1 MYLFSGLKEQLQSY
15 LDASQVQEVEDSYV
29 FARDAHNGQLRSS
42 GDPYITH
49 PVAVAKI
56 LATLHLDHQ
65 TVMAALLHDVIED
78 CEVSRE
84 DLADKFGERV
94 AGLVEGVS
102 KLTQIKFRSREEAQA
117 ENFRKM
123 MMAMVEDLRVVLIKL
138 ADRLHNMRTLGS
150 LRPDKQRRIAKETIE
165 IYAPIAN
172 RLGMY
177 AIRSELEELGF
188 AAKYPMRC
196 RVIRD
201 SVKRARGNRK
211 EIVSSIC
218 NNIQSRLDAEHI
230 DAEVIGR
237 EKSPFSIY
245 QKMLEKVGEKA
256 KVFDDIMD
264 VYGFR
269 VTTDSEDNCYRIL
282 GQLHNLYRPVPG
294 RFKDYIAIPKT
305 NGYQS
310 LHTTLKGPHGLHIEV
325 QVRTTTMDQMA
336 ENGVAAHWLYKSG
349 SDINRA
355 EIRAREWMRNLL
367 ELQKNTGDSL
377 EFIESVK
384 VDLFPDEVYVF
395 TPNGNIIELPKGA
408 TPVDFAY
415 AIHTDV
421 GNSCIACK
429 VDGKIS
435 ALSSEL
441 SNGKTVEIIT
451 APGAKPNPGWLSFV
465 TTSKARTNIRHFI
478 KNLRRD
484 DAINLGRRLLEKA
497 LGGVSLDTIDKNVIK
512 RVEKETRHDSFD
524 EILAEI
530 GLGQTASV
538 IIAHRLDPKVDTGG
552 SHTSKLRDRPLAIRG
567 TEGMMIEYARCC
579 HPIPGDPIVG
589 TIGTSGGFILHRQ
602 DCNNVANHRDHLDKY
617 VPVQWEKDVEG
628 EFRVEL
634 RVDVVNQHGV
644 LAKVT
649 SLIADEGVNIAN
661 IEIDAKDGTS
671 NLLSFLIDV
680 KNRLHLANIIRK
692 IRLYDFVI
700 KVSRHR

>member
-1 MYLFSGLKEQLQSY
+1 MYLFSGLKEQLQGY
-15 LDASQVQEVEDSYV
+15 LDASQVQEVEHSYV

-84 DLADKFGERV
+84 ELTEKFGERV
-94 AGLVEGVS
+94 ADLVEGVT

-201 SVKRARGNRK
+201 SVKKARGNRK
-211 EIVSSIC
+211 EIVGTIC
-218 NNIQSRLDAEHI
+218 NNIQSRLDAEYI

-256 KVFDDIMD
+256 KVFDDVMD

-325 QVRTTTMDQMA
+325 QIRTTTMDQMA

-441 SNGKTVEIIT
+441 TNGKTVEIIT
-451 APGAKPNPGWLSFV
+451 APGAKPNPGWLSFA

-497 LGGVSLDTIDKNVIK
+497 LGGVSLDTIDKKLIK
-512 RVEKETRHDSFD
+512 RVEKETRHESFD

-538 IIAHRLDPKVDTGG
+538 IIAHRLDPEIDTGG
-552 SHTSKLRDRPLAIRG
+552 GKKAQSLDRPLAIKG

-589 TIGTSGGFILHRQ
+589 SISTSGGFILHRQ
-602 DCNNVANHRDHLDKY
+602 DCNNVANHRDYLDKY

-661 IEIDAKDGTS
+661 IEIDAKDGTT
-671 NLLSFLIDV
+671 NLLSFLVDV

>member
-1 MYLFSGLKEQLQSY
+1 VYLFSGLKEQLQSY
-15 LDASQVQEVEDSYV
+15 LEPSQVQEIEESYI
-29 FARDAHNGQLRSS
+29 FARDAHSGQLRSS

-56 LATLHLDHQ
+56 LASLHLDQQ
-65 TVMAALLHDVIED
+65 TIMAALMHDVIED
-78 CEVSRE
+78 CDVTRE
-84 DLADKFGERV
+84 DLAEKFGDRV

-102 KLTQIKFRSREEAQA
+102 KLTQIKFGSREEAQA

-177 AIRSELEELGF
+177 SIRMELDELGF

-201 SVKRARGNRK
+201 SVKKARGNRK
-211 EIVSSIC
+211 EIITSIC
-218 NNIQSRLDAEHI
+218 NNIQSRLQAEHI
-230 DAEVIGR
+230 DGEVIGR

-245 QKMLEKVGEKA
+245 QKMLEKVGEKN

-310 LHTTLKGPHGLHIEV
+310 LHTTLKGPHGLHIVV
-325 QVRTTTMDQMA
+325 QIRTTTMDQMA
-336 ENGVAAHWLYKSG
+336 DNGVAAHWLYKSG

-355 EIRAREWMRNLL
+355 EIRAREWMRNLM

-384 VDLFPDEVYVF
+384 VDLFPDEVYIF
-395 TPNGNIIELPKGA
+395 TPNGSIIELPKKA
-408 TPVDFAY
+408 TSVDFAY

-421 GNSCIACK
+421 GNSCIASK
-429 VDGKIS
+429 IDGKIVS
-435 ALSSEL
+435 LSNEL
-441 SNGKTVEIIT
+441 SNGQTVEIIT
-451 APGAKPNPGWLSFV
+451 APGAKPNPAWLSFV
-465 TTSKARTNIRHFI
+465 ITSKARTNIRHFI

-484 DAINLGRRLLEKA
+484 DAVDLGRRLLEKA
-497 LGGVSLDTIDKNVIK
+497 LGGISLTKVDKAALQ
-512 RVEKETRHDSFD
+512 RVVKETNRDHFD
-524 EILAEI
+524 DILADI
-530 GLGQTASV
+530 GLGQIASV
-538 IIAHRLDPKVDTGG
+538 IIAHRLDPKVETAIKKHED
-552 SHTSKLRDRPLAIRG
+552 HNRPLVIKG
-567 TEGMMIEYARCC
+567 TEGMMIEYAKCC
-579 HPIPGDPIVG
+579 HPIPGDTIVG
-589 TIGTSGGFILHRQ
+589 TISTNGGFILHRQ
-602 DCNNVANHRDHLDKY
+602 DCNNVANHHKQLDKY
-617 VPVQWEKDVEG
+617 VSVLWEKDIKG

-634 RVDVVNQHGV
+634 RIDVVNQHGV

-649 SLIADEGVNIAN
+649 SLIADEGVNIVN
-661 IEIDAKDGTS
+661 IEIDAKDGTT
-671 NLLSFLIDV
+671 NLLSFLIDI
-680 KNRLHLANIIRK
+680 KDRLHLANLIRK
-692 IRLYDFVI
+692 IRLYDFVL

>member
-1 MYLFSGLKEQLQSY
+1 VYLFSGLKEQLQSY
-15 LDASQVQEVEDSYV
+15 LDPSQVQEIELSYI
-29 FARDAHNGQLRSS
+29 FARDAHSGQLRSS

-49 PVAVAKI
+49 PVAVANI
-56 LATLHLDHQ
+56 LASLHLDQQ
-65 TVMAALLHDVIED
+65 TIMAALMHDVIED

-84 DLADKFGERV
+84 DLAGKFGERV
-94 AGLVEGVS
+94 AGLVEGVT
-102 KLTQIKFRSREEAQA
+102 KLTQIKFGSREEAQA

-150 LRPDKQRRIAKETIE
+150 LRPDKQRRIAKETLE

-177 AIRSELEELGF
+177 AIRMELDELGF
-188 AAKYPMRC
+188 AAKHPMRC

-201 SVKRARGNRK
+201 SVKKARGNRK
-211 EIVSSIC
+211 EIVTSIC
-218 NNIQSRLDAEHI
+218 NNIQSRLEAEHI

-269 VTTDSEDNCYRIL
+269 VTTDTEDTCYRIL

-294 RFKDYIAIPKT
+294 RFKDYVAIPKA

-325 QVRTTTMDQMA
+325 QIRTTTMDQMA
-336 ENGVAAHWLYKSG
+336 DNGVAAHWLYKSG

-355 EIRAREWMRNLL
+355 EIRAREWMRNLM

-384 VDLFPDEVYVF
+384 VDLFPDEVYIF
-395 TPNGNIIELPKGA
+395 TPNGNIIELPKKA
-408 TPVDFAY
+408 TSVDFAY

-421 GNSCIACK
+421 GNSCIASK
-429 VDGKIS
+429 VDGKIVS
-435 ALSSEL
+435 LSKEL
-441 SNGKTVEIIT
+441 SNGQTVEIIT
-451 APGAKPNPGWLSFV
+451 APGAKPNPAWLSFV

-484 DAINLGRRLLEKA
+484 DAINLGQRLLEKA
-497 LGGVSLDTIDKNVIK
+497 LGGAKLDTIDNKLTE
-512 RVEKETRHDSFD
+512 RVAKDTHRESFD
-524 EILAEI
+524 DILADI
-530 GLGQTASV
+530 GLGQLASV
-538 IIAHRLDPKVDTGG
+538 IIAHRLDPKVETALKKHEDYN
-552 SHTSKLRDRPLAIRG
+552 RPLAIKG
-567 TEGMMIEYARCC
+567 TEGMMIEYAKCC
-579 HPIPGDPIVG
+579 HPIPGDNIVG
-589 TIGTSGGFILHRQ
+589 TISTNGGFILHRQ
-602 DCNNVANHRDHLDKY
+602 DCNNVANHQKQLDKY
-617 VPVQWEKDVEG
+617 VSVQWEKDIVG

-634 RVDVVNQHGV
+634 RIDVINQHGV

-649 SLIADEGVNIAN
+649 SLIADEGVNIVN
-661 IEIDAKDGTS
+661 IEIDAKDGTT

-680 KNRLHLANIIRK
+680 KDRLHLANLIRK

>member
-15 LDASQVQEVEDSYV
+15 LEPSQVQEIEESYI
-29 FARDAHNGQLRSS
+29 FARDAHSGQLRSS

-56 LATLHLDHQ
+56 LASLHLDQQ
-65 TVMAALLHDVIED
+65 TIMAALMHDVIED
-78 CEVSRE
+78 CDVTRE
-84 DLADKFGERV
+84 DLAEKFGDRV

-102 KLTQIKFRSREEAQA
+102 KLTQIKFGSREEAQA

-177 AIRSELEELGF
+177 SIRMELDELGF

-201 SVKRARGNRK
+201 SVKKARGNRK
-211 EIVSSIC
+211 EIITSIC
-218 NNIQSRLDAEHI
+218 NNIQSRLQAEHI
-230 DAEVIGR
+230 DGEVIGR

-245 QKMLEKVGEKA
+245 QKMLEKVGEKN

-325 QVRTTTMDQMA
+325 QIRTTTMDQMA
-336 ENGVAAHWLYKSG
+336 DNGVAAHWLYKSG

-355 EIRAREWMRNLL
+355 EIRAREWMRNLM

-384 VDLFPDEVYVF
+384 VDLFPDEVYIF
-395 TPNGNIIELPKGA
+395 TPNGSIIELPKKA
-408 TPVDFAY
+408 TSVDFAY

-421 GNSCIACK
+421 GNSCIASK
-429 VDGKIS
+429 IDGKIVS
-435 ALSSEL
+435 LSNEL
-441 SNGKTVEIIT
+441 SNGQTVEIIT
-451 APGAKPNPGWLSFV
+451 APGAKPNPAWLSFV
-465 TTSKARTNIRHFI
+465 ITSKARTNIRHFI

-484 DAINLGRRLLEKA
+484 DAVDLGRRLLEKA
-497 LGGVSLDTIDKNVIK
+497 LGGISLTKVDKAALQ
-512 RVEKETRHDSFD
+512 RVVKETNRDHFD
-524 EILAEI
+524 DILADI
-530 GLGQTASV
+530 GLGQIASV
-538 IIAHRLDPKVDTGG
+538 IIAHRLDPKVETAIKKHED
-552 SHTSKLRDRPLAIRG
+552 HNRPLVIKG
-567 TEGMMIEYARCC
+567 TEGMMIEYAKCC
-579 HPIPGDPIVG
+579 HPIPGDTIVG
-589 TIGTSGGFILHRQ
+589 TISTNGGFILHRQ
-602 DCNNVANHRDHLDKY
+602 DCNNVANHHKQLDKY
-617 VPVQWEKDVEG
+617 VSVLWEKDIKG

-634 RVDVVNQHGV
+634 RIDVVNQHGV

-649 SLIADEGVNIAN
+649 SLIADEGVNIVN
-661 IEIDAKDGTS
+661 IEIDAKDGTT
-671 NLLSFLIDV
+671 NLLSFLIDI
-680 KNRLHLANIIRK
+680 KDRLHLANLIRK
-692 IRLYDFVI
+692 IRLYDFVL

>member
-15 LDASQVQEVEDSYV
+15 LDASQVQEVEQAYV
-29 FARDAHNGQLRSS
+29 LARDAHDGQLRSS

-56 LATLHLDHQ
+56 LASLHLDHQ
-65 TVMAALLHDVIED
+65 TIMAAILHDVIED
-78 CEVSRE
+78 CEVTAE
-84 DLADKFGERV
+84 ELTENFGERV
-94 AGLVEGVS
+94 SDLVEGVS

-177 AIRSELEELGF
+177 AIRQELEELGF
-188 AAKYPMRC
+188 AAKHPMRY

-201 SVKRARGNRK
+201 SVKKARGNRK
-211 EIVSSIC
+211 EIVTSIC
-218 NNIQSRLDAEHI
+218 NNIQSRLDTEHI
-230 DAEVIGR
+230 VADVIGR

-245 QKMLEKVGEKA
+245 QKMLEKVGEKS

-294 RFKDYIAIPKT
+294 RFKDYIAIPKA

-310 LHTTLKGPHGLHIEV
+310 LHTTLKGPHGLHIEI
-325 QVRTTTMDQMA
+325 QIRTTTMDQMA

-349 SDINRA
+349 NDINRA

-384 VDLFPDEVYVF
+384 IDLFPDEVYVF
-395 TPNGNIIELPKGA
+395 TPNGNIIELPKKA

-441 SNGKTVEIIT
+441 SNGQTVEIIT

-484 DAINLGRRLLEKA
+484 DAINLGKRLLEKA
-497 LGGVSLDTIDKNVIK
+497 LGGVTLDSVDPANIEKVL
-512 RVEKETRHDSFD
+512 KETRHAEFD
-524 EILAEI
+524 DILAEI
-530 GLGQTASV
+530 GLGQTASI
-538 IIAHRLDPKVDTGG
+538 IIAHRLDPKVETS
-552 SHTSKLRDRPLAIRG
+552 SHEQKEENVPLAIKG

-589 TIGTSGGFILHRQ
+589 TISTSGGFILHRQ
-602 DCNNVANHRDHLDKY
+602 DCNNVANHRDQLDKY
-617 VPVQWEKDVEG
+617 VPVQWEKDIEG
-628 EFRVEL
+628 DFRVEL

-649 SLIADEGVNIAN
+649 SLIADEGVNIVN
-661 IEIDAKDGTS
+661 IEIDAKDGTT

-680 KNRLHLANIIRK
+680 KNRLHLANIIKK
-692 IRLYDFVI
+692 IRLYDFVL

>member
-1 MYLFSGLKEQLQSY
+1 MYLFSGLKEQLQTY
-15 LDASQVQEVEDSYV
+15 LDSSQVQEVEQAYV
-29 FARDAHNGQLRSS
+29 FARDAHHGQLRSS

-65 TVMAALLHDVIED
+65 TIMAALLHDVIED
-78 CEVSRE
+78 CDVERE
-84 DLADKFGERV
+84 DLVTRFGERV
-94 AGLVEGVS
+94 ADLVEGVS

-123 MMAMVEDLRVVLIKL
+123 MMAMVQDLRVVLIKL

-188 AAKYPMRC
+188 AAKYPVRC

-201 SVKRARGNRK
+201 SVKKARGNRK
-211 EIVSSIC
+211 EIVTSIC

-230 DAEVIGR
+230 VAEVIGR
-237 EKSPFSIY
+237 EKTPFSIY
-245 QKMLEKVGEKA
+245 QKMLEKVGEKY
-256 KVFDDIMD
+256 KVFDDVMD

-349 SDINRA
+349 NDINRA
-355 EIRAREWMRNLL
+355 EIRAREWMSNLM
-367 ELQKNTGDSL
+367 ELQKNTHTSL

-384 VDLFPDEVYVF
+384 VDLFPDEVYIF

-421 GNSCIACK
+421 GNSCIASK
-429 VDGKIS
+429 VDGKIA
-435 ALSSEL
+435 ALSSFL
-441 SNGKTVEIIT
+441 SNGQTVEIIT

-484 DAINLGRRLLEKA
+484 DAINLGKRLLEKA
-497 LGGVSLDTIDKNVIK
+497 LNGTKLETIDKSLIE
-512 RVEKETRHDSFD
+512 RVNKETRHESFD
-524 EILAEI
+524 DILAEI

-538 IIAHRLDPKVDTGG
+538 IIAHRLDPKVE
-552 SHTSKLRDRPLAIRG
+552 TSTTKIEDSNRPLAIKG
-567 TEGMMIEYARCC
+567 TEGMMIEYAKCC

-589 TIGTSGGFILHRQ
+589 TISTSGGFILHRQ
-602 DCNNVANHRDHLDKY
+602 DCNNVSNHRNHLDKY

-634 RVDVVNQHGV
+634 RIDVVNQHGV

-649 SLIADEGVNIAN
+649 SLIADEGVNIVN
-661 IEIDAKDGTS
+661 IEIDAKDGTT
-671 NLLSFLIDV
+671 NQLCFLIDV
-680 KNRLHLANIIRK
+680 RNRLHLANLIRK

>member
-1 MYLFSGLKEQLQSY
+1 MYLFSGLKEQLLTY
-15 LDASQVQEVEDSYV
+15 LEPSQVQEVQDAYV
-29 FARDAHNGQLRSS
+29 FARDAHDGQLRSS

-49 PVAVAKI
+49 PVAVTKI
-56 LATLHLDHQ
+56 LAGLHLDKQ
-65 TVMAALLHDVIED
+65 TLMAALLHDVIED
-78 CEVSRE
+78 CDVTRE
-84 DLADKFGERV
+84 ELAEKFGERV
-94 AGLVEGVS
+94 ADLVEGVS

-150 LRPDKQRRIAKETIE
+150 LRPDKQRRIAQETIE

-177 AIRSELEELGF
+177 AMRMELEELGF
-188 AAKYPMRC
+188 AAKHPMRW
-196 RVIRD
+196 RVIRE
-201 SVKRARGNRK
+201 SVKKARGNRK
-211 EIVSSIC
+211 EIISSIS
-218 NNIQSRLDAEHI
+218 NNIQSRLDAEDI
-230 DAEVIGR
+230 DAEVSGR

-245 QKMLEKVGEKA
+245 LKMQEKVGEKVR
-256 KVFDDIMD
+256 VFNDVMD

-269 VTTDSEDNCYRIL
+269 VITDSEDNCYRIL

-294 RFKDYIAIPKT
+294 RFKDYIAIPKA

-349 SDINRA
+349 SNINRA
-355 EIRAREWMRNLL
+355 EVRAREWMRNLM

-384 VDLFPDEVYVF
+384 VDLFPGEVYIF

-421 GNSCIACK
+421 GNTCIACK

-435 ALSSEL
+435 ALSSQL
-441 SNGKTVEIIT
+441 SNGQTVEIIT
-451 APGAKPNPGWLSFV
+451 APGAKPNPGWLSYA
-465 TTSKARTNIRHFI
+465 TTSKARSNIRHFI

-484 DAINLGRRLLEKA
+484 DAIKLGRRLLEKA
-497 LGGVSLDTIDKNVIK
+497 LGGISLNDVDQDAIK
-512 RVEKETRHDSFD
+512 RVEKETRHKFD
-524 EILAEI
+524 DILAEI

-538 IIAHRLDPKVDTGG
+538 IIAHRLDPEVETALKKHEDYN
-552 SHTSKLRDRPLAIRG
+552 RPLAIKG
-567 TEGMMIEYARCC
+567 TEGMMIEYAKCC

-589 TIGTSGGFILHRQ
+589 TISNSGGFILHRQ
-602 DCNNVANHRDHLDKY
+602 DCHNVANHEDQLDKY

-649 SLIADEGVNIAN
+649 SLIADEGVNIVN
-661 IEIDAKDGTS
+661 IEIDPKDGTT
-671 NLLSFLIDV
+671 NLLCFLIDV
-680 KNRLHLANIIRK
+680 KNRLHLANLIRK

>member
-1 MYLFSGLKEQLQSY
+1 MYLFSGLKEQLLTY
-15 LDASQVQEVEDSYV
+15 LEPSQVQEVADAYV
-29 FARDAHNGQLRSS
+29 FARDAHEGQLRSS

-56 LATLHLDHQ
+56 LASLHLDQQ
-65 TVMAALLHDVIED
+65 TLMAALLHDVIED
-78 CEVSRE
+78 CDVTRE
-84 DLADKFGERV
+84 ELADKFGDRV

-102 KLTQIKFRSREEAQA
+102 KLTQIKFGSKEEAQA

-177 AIRSELEELGF
+177 AIRMELEELGF
-188 AAKYPMRC
+188 AAKYPMRW
-196 RVIRD
+196 RVIRE
-201 SVKRARGNRK
+201 SVKKARGNRK
-211 EIVSSIC
+211 EIITSIR
-218 NNIQSRLDAEHI
+218 NNIQSRLDAEDI
-230 DAEVIGR
+230 DAEASGR

-245 QKMLEKVGEKA
+245 LKMQEKVGEKVR
-256 KVFDDIMD
+256 VFNEVMD

-269 VTTDSEDNCYRIL
+269 VITDTEDNCYRIL

-325 QVRTTTMDQMA
+325 QIRTTVMDQMA

-349 SDINRA
+349 SNINRA
-355 EIRAREWMRNLL
+355 EVRAREWMRNLM

-384 VDLFPDEVYVF
+384 VDLFPSEVYVF

-435 ALSSEL
+435 ALSTQL
-441 SNGKTVEIIT
+441 VNGQTVEIIT
-451 APGAKPNPGWLSFV
+451 APGAKPNPGWLSYV
-465 TTSKARTNIRHFI
+465 VTSKARTNIRHFI

-497 LGGVSLDTIDKNVIK
+497 MEGVKLEDIDVSVIK
-512 RVEKETRHDSFD
+512 KVEKETRHASFD
-524 EILAEI
+524 DILAEI
-530 GLGQTASV
+530 GLGQIASI
-538 IIAHRLDPKVDTGG
+538 IIAHRLNPETDTC
-552 SHTSKLRDRPLAIRG
+552 TEKAQDENRPLAIKG
-567 TEGMMIEYARCC
+567 TEGMMIEYAKCC

-589 TIGTSGGFILHRQ
+589 TVSNSGGFILHRQ
-602 DCNNVANHRDHLDKY
+602 DCNNVANHQDYLDKY
-617 VPVQWEKDVEG
+617 VPVQWEKDIVG

-649 SLIADEGVNIAN
+649 NLIADEGVNIAN
-661 IEIDAKDGTS
+661 IEIDPKDGTT

>member
-1 MYLFSGLKEQLQSY
+1 MYLFIGLKEQLQTY
-15 LDASQVQEVEDSYV
+15 LDPSQVQEVEKSYI
-29 FARDAHNGQLRSS
+29 FARDAHAGQLRSS

-56 LATLHLDHQ
+56 LASLHLDYQ
-65 TVMAALLHDVIED
+65 TIMAALMHDVIED

-84 DLADKFGERV
+84 TLVEKFGERV

-201 SVKRARGNRK
+201 SVKKARGNRK

-218 NNIQSRLDAEHI
+218 NNIQSRLDAEYI

-245 QKMLEKVGEKA
+245 QKMLDKVGKKA
-256 KVFDDIMD
+256 QVFDDIMD

-269 VTTDSEDNCYRIL
+269 VTTDTEDNCYRIL

-325 QVRTTTMDQMA
+325 QIRTTTMDQMA

-349 SDINRA
+349 NDINRA

-367 ELQKNTGDSL
+367 ELQKNTRDSL

-384 VDLFPDEVYVF
+384 VDLFPDEVYIF

-421 GNSCIACK
+421 GNSCIASK

-435 ALSSEL
+435 ALSTEL
-441 SNGKTVEIIT
+441 TNGRTVEIIT

-497 LGGVSLDTIDKNVIK
+497 LGGVTLDSIDKAIIDRVI
-512 RVEKETRHDSFD
+512 KETRRENFE

-552 SHTSKLRDRPLAIRG
+552 EKHSTQDRPLAIKG
-567 TEGMMIEYARCC
+567 TEGMMIEYAKCC

-589 TIGTSGGFILHRQ
+589 TISTSGGFILHRQ
-602 DCNNVANHRDHLDKY
+602 DCNNVANHRDQLDKY

-634 RVDVVNQHGV
+634 RVGVLNQHGV

-661 IEIDAKDGTS
+661 IEIDAHDGAT
-671 NLLSFLIDV
+671 NLLCFLIDV

>member
-1 MYLFSGLKEQLQSY
+1 MYLFSGLKQQLQSY
-15 LDASQVQEVEDSYV
+15 LDPAQVEEIEQSYI
-29 FARDAHNGQLRSS
+29 FARDAHDGQLRTS

-56 LATLHLDHQ
+56 LASLHLDKQ
-65 TVMAALLHDVIED
+65 TVMAALMHDVIED

-84 DLADKFGERV
+84 ELAEKFGERV
-94 AGLVEGVS
+94 AELVEGVS

-150 LRPDKQRRIAKETIE
+150 LKPQKQRRVAQETIE

-177 AIRSELEELGF
+177 AIRMELEELGF

-201 SVKRARGNRK
+201 SVKKARGNRK

-218 NNIQSRLDAEHI
+218 NNIQSRLRAEHI
-230 DAEVIGR
+230 HAEVSGR

-245 QKMLEKVGEKA
+245 QKMREKVGEKN

-269 VTTDSEDNCYRIL
+269 AITDSEDNCYRIL

-325 QVRTTTMDQMA
+325 QIRTTTMNQMA

-349 SDINRA
+349 NDINRA
-355 EIRAREWMRNLL
+355 EVRAREWMRNLM

-395 TPNGNIIELPKGA
+395 TPNGNIIELPKSA

-441 SNGKTVEIIT
+441 SNGQTVEIIT
-451 APGAKPNPGWLSFV
+451 APGAKPNPGWLSYV
-465 TTSKARTNIRHFI
+465 TTSKARSNIRHFI

-497 LGGVSLDTIDKNVIK
+497 LGGVSLDSIDAKTIK
-512 RVEKETRHDSFD
+512 RVEKETRHASFD
-524 EILAEI
+524 DILAEI
-530 GLGQTASV
+530 GFGQTASV
-538 IIAHRLDPKVDTGG
+538 IIAHRLDPKVETAIKKHQDFN
-552 SHTSKLRDRPLAIRG
+552 RPLAIKG

-579 HPIPGDPIVG
+579 HPIPGDLIVG

-602 DCNNVANHRDHLDKY
+602 DCNNVAKHRQQLDKF
-617 VPVQWEKDVEG
+617 VPVQWEKDVVG

-634 RVDVVNQHGV
+634 KIDVINQHGV

-649 SLIADEGVNIAN
+649 SMIADENVNIVN
-661 IEIDAKDGTS
+661 IDIDAKDGAT
-671 NLLSFLIDV
+671 NLLSFLINVRD
-680 KNRLHLANIIRK
+680 RLQLANLIRK
-692 IRLYDFVI
+692 IRLYDFVL

>member
-1 MYLFSGLKEQLQSY
+1 VYLFSGLKEQLQSY
-15 LDASQVQEVEDSYV
+15 LEPSQVQEIEQSYI
-29 FARDAHNGQLRSS
+29 FARDAHSGQLRSS

-56 LATLHLDHQ
+56 LASLRLDQQ
-65 TVMAALLHDVIED
+65 TIMAALMHDVIED
-78 CEVSRE
+78 CDVTRE
-84 DLADKFGERV
+84 DLAEKFGDRV

-102 KLTQIKFRSREEAQA
+102 KLTQIKFGSREEAQA

-123 MMAMVEDLRVVLIKL
+123 MMAMVKDLRVVLIKL

-177 AIRSELEELGF
+177 SIRMELDELGF
-188 AAKYPMRC
+188 AAKHPMRC

-201 SVKRARGNRK
+201 SVKKARGNRK
-211 EIVSSIC
+211 EIITSIC
-218 NNIQSRLDAEHI
+218 KNIQSRLQAEHI
-230 DAEVIGR
+230 DGDVIGR

-245 QKMLEKVGEKA
+245 QKMLEKVGEKT

-325 QVRTTTMDQMA
+325 QIRTTTMDQMA
-336 ENGVAAHWLYKSG
+336 DNGVAAHWLYKSG

-355 EIRAREWMRNLL
+355 EIRAREWMRNLM

-384 VDLFPDEVYVF
+384 VDLFPDEVYIF
-395 TPNGNIIELPKGA
+395 TPNGSIIELPKKA
-408 TPVDFAY
+408 TSVDFAY

-421 GNSCIACK
+421 GNSCIASK
-429 VDGKIS
+429 IDGKIVS
-435 ALSSEL
+435 LSDEL
-441 SNGKTVEIIT
+441 SNGQTVEIIT
-451 APGAKPNPGWLSFV
+451 APGAKPNPAWLSFV
-465 TTSKARTNIRHFI
+465 ITSKARTNIRHFI

-484 DAINLGRRLLEKA
+484 DAVDLGRRLLEKA
-497 LGGVSLDTIDKNVIK
+497 LGDISLDEIDKVAFQ
-512 RVEKETRHDSFD
+512 RVVKETNREHFD
-524 EILAEI
+524 DILADI
-530 GLGQTASV
+530 GLGQIASV
-538 IIAHRLDPKVDTGG
+538 IIAHRLDPKVETAIKKHED
-552 SHTSKLRDRPLAIRG
+552 HNRPLVIKG
-567 TEGMMIEYARCC
+567 TEGMMIEYAKCC
-579 HPIPGDPIVG
+579 HPIPGDTIVG
-589 TIGTSGGFILHRQ
+589 TISTNGGFILHRR
-602 DCNNVANHRDHLDKY
+602 DCNNVTNHHKQLDKY
-617 VPVQWEKDVEG
+617 VSVQWEKNIVG

-634 RVDVVNQHGV
+634 RIDVVNQHGV

-649 SLIADEGVNIAN
+649 SLIADEGVNIVN
-661 IEIDAKDGTS
+661 IEIDAKDGTT

-680 KNRLHLANIIRK
+680 KDRLHLANLIRK
-692 IRLYDFVI
+692 VRLYDFVL

>member
-1 MYLFSGLKEQLQSY
+1 MYLFSGLKEQLQGY
-15 LDASQVQEVEDSYV
+15 LDTSQVKVVEQAYI
-29 FARDAHNGQLRSS
+29 FARNAHDGQLRSS

-56 LATLHLDHQ
+56 LASLHLDHQ
-65 TVMAALLHDVIED
+65 TIMAALLHDVIED
-78 CEVSRE
+78 CEVTRE
-84 DLADKFGERV
+84 QLTDTFDERV
-94 AGLVEGVS
+94 ADLVDGVS

-117 ENFRKM
+117 ENFQKM

-188 AAKYPMRC
+188 AAKYPMRY
-196 RVIRD
+196 RVIRE
-201 SVKRARGNRK
+201 SVKKARGNRK
-211 EIVSSIC
+211 EIVTSIC
-218 NNIQSRLDAEHI
+218 NNIQSRLDMENI
-230 DAEVIGR
+230 IAEVIGR

-245 QKMLEKVGEKA
+245 QKMQEKLGEKVH
-256 KVFDDIMD
+256 VFTDVMD

-294 RFKDYIAIPKT
+294 RFKDYIAIPKA

-325 QVRTTTMDQMA
+325 QTRTTSMDQMA
-336 ENGVAAHWLYKSG
+336 DNGVAAHWLYKTG
-349 SDINRA
+349 NDINRA

-367 ELQKNTGDSL
+367 ELHKNTGDPL

-384 VDLFPDEVYVF
+384 VDLFPDEVYIF
-395 TPNGNIIELPKGA
+395 TPNGNIIELPRNA

-429 VDGKIS
+429 VDGKIA

-441 SNGKTVEIIT
+441 TNGQTVEIIT
-451 APGAKPNPGWLSFV
+451 APGAKPNPGWLSFA
-465 TTSKARTNIRHFI
+465 TTSKARTNIRQFI

-484 DAINLGRRLLEKA
+484 DAINLGKRLLEKA
-497 LGGVSLDTIDKNVIK
+497 LGNRSLSSIDNEVIK
-512 RVEKETRHDSFD
+512 RVEKETHHESFD
-524 EILAEI
+524 DILVEI
-530 GLGQTASV
+530 GLGQTASI
-538 IIAHRLDPKVDTGG
+538 IIAHRINPDLEASAKPAEGDN
-552 SHTSKLRDRPLAIRG
+552 LPLAIKG
-567 TEGMMIEYARCC
+567 TEGMMIEYAKCC

-589 TIGTSGGFILHRQ
+589 SISNSGGFILHRQ
-602 DCNNVANHRDHLDKY
+602 DCNNVANHEAHLDKY
-617 VPVQWEKDVEG
+617 VPVQWEKDIEG

-634 RVDVVNQHGV
+634 RVEVVNQHGV

-661 IEIDAKDGTS
+661 IELNSKDGTT
-671 NLLSFLIDV
+671 NHICFLIDV
-680 KNRLHLANIIRK
+680 KHRLRLANLIRK

>member
-84 DLADKFGERV
+84 DLSDKFGERV

-150 LRPDKQRRIAKETIE
+150 LRPDKQRRIAKKTIE

-367 ELQKNTGDSL
+367 ELQKNTGTHLNLSRVLKLTCSL
-377 EFIESVK
+377 MR
-384 VDLFPDEVYVF
+384 F
-395 TPNGNIIELPKGA
+395 TSLLR
-408 TPVDFAY
+408 T
-415 AIHTDV
+415 AIL
-421 GNSCIACK
+421 
-429 VDGKIS
+429 
-435 ALSSEL
+435 LSYL
-441 SNGKTVEIIT
+441 R
-451 APGAKPNPGWLSFV
+451 A
-465 TTSKARTNIRHFI
+465 
-478 KNLRRD
+478 LRR
-484 DAINLGRRLLEKA
+484 
-497 LGGVSLDTIDKNVIK
+497 
-512 RVEKETRHDSFD
+512 
-524 EILAEI
+524 
-530 GLGQTASV
+530 
-538 IIAHRLDPKVDTGG
+538 
-552 SHTSKLRDRPLAIRG
+552 
-567 TEGMMIEYARCC
+567 
-579 HPIPGDPIVG
+579 
-589 TIGTSGGFILHRQ
+589 
-602 DCNNVANHRDHLDKY
+602 
-617 VPVQWEKDVEG
+617 
-628 EFRVEL
+628 
-634 RVDVVNQHGV
+634 
-644 LAKVT
+644 
-649 SLIADEGVNIAN
+649 
-661 IEIDAKDGTS
+661 
-671 NLLSFLIDV
+671 
-680 KNRLHLANIIRK
+680 
-692 IRLYDFVI
+692 
-700 KVSRHR
+700 

>member
-15 LDASQVQEVEDSYV
+15 LEPSQIQKIEESYI
-29 FARDAHNGQLRSS
+29 FARDAHSGQLRSS

-56 LATLHLDHQ
+56 LASLHLDQQ
-65 TVMAALLHDVIED
+65 TIMAAIMHDVIED
-78 CEVSRE
+78 CDVSRE
-84 DLADKFGERV
+84 QMTEKFGERV

-150 LRPDKQRRIAKETIE
+150 LRPDKQRRIAQETIE

-177 AIRSELEELGF
+177 AVRMELEELGF
-188 AAKYPMRC
+188 AAKHPMRC
-196 RVIRD
+196 RVIRE
-201 SVKRARGNRK
+201 SVKKARGNRK

-218 NNIQSRLDAEHI
+218 NNIQSRLQAEHI
-230 DAEVIGR
+230 DADVIGR

-256 KVFDDIMD
+256 RVFNDVMD

-269 VTTDSEDNCYRIL
+269 VTTDSEDNCYRVL

-325 QVRTTTMDQMA
+325 QIRTSTMDQMA

-355 EIRAREWMRNLL
+355 EIRAREWMRNLS

-384 VDLFPDEVYVF
+384 VDLFPDEVYIF

-429 VDGKIS
+429 IDGKIS

-441 SNGKTVEIIT
+441 SNGLTVEIIT

-465 TTSKARTNIRHFI
+465 TTSKARSNIRHFI

-497 LGGVSLDTIDKNVIK
+497 LGGTSLDSIDKKVIR
-512 RVEKETRHDSFD
+512 RVEKETRHESFND
-524 EILAEI
+524 ILAEI

-538 IIAHRLDPKVDTGG
+538 IIAHRLDPKVETAIKKHEDYNQ
-552 SHTSKLRDRPLAIRG
+552 PLAIKG
-567 TEGMMIEYARCC
+567 TEGMMIEYAKCC

-589 TIGTSGGFILHRQ
+589 TISTSGGFILHRQ
-602 DCNNVANHRDHLDKY
+602 DCNNVANHHQHLDKY
-617 VPVQWEKDVEG
+617 VPVQWEKDIVG

-649 SLIADEGVNIAN
+649 SLIADDGVNIVN
-661 IEIDAKDGTS
+661 IEIDAKDGAT

-680 KNRLHLANIIRK
+680 KNRLHLANLIRK

>member
-1 MYLFSGLKEQLQSY
+1 MYLFSGLKQQLQSY
-15 LDASQVQEVEDSYV
+15 LEPSQVKEIEESYV
-29 FARDAHNGQLRSS
+29 FARDAHDGQLRSS

-49 PVAVAKI
+49 PVAVTKI
-56 LATLHLDHQ
+56 LASLHLDQQ
-65 TVMAALLHDVIED
+65 TLMAALLHDVIED
-78 CEVSRE
+78 CEVTRDE
-84 DLADKFGERV
+84 LAEKFGDRV
-94 AGLVEGVS
+94 AELVEGVS

-150 LRPDKQRRIAKETIE
+150 LRPDKQRRIAQETIE

-177 AIRSELEELGF
+177 AIRMELEELGF

-196 RVIRD
+196 RVVRD
-201 SVKRARGNRK
+201 SVKKARGNRK
-211 EIVSSIC
+211 EIISSIC
-218 NNIQSRLDAEHI
+218 DNIQNRLDSEHI
-230 DAEVIGR
+230 DAEVSGR

-245 QKMLEKVGEKA
+245 QKMLEKVGEKVR
-256 KVFDDIMD
+256 VFNDIMD

-269 VTTDSEDNCYRIL
+269 VITDTEDNCYRIL

-310 LHTTLKGPHGLHIEV
+310 LHTTLRGPHGLHIEV
-325 QVRTTTMDQMA
+325 QVRTTVMDQMA

-349 SDINRA
+349 NNINRA

-384 VDLFPDEVYVF
+384 VDLFPDEVYLF

-441 SNGKTVEIIT
+441 SNGQTVEIIT

-497 LGGVSLDTIDKNVIK
+497 LGVSLDTIDQSIIK
-512 RVEKETRHDSFD
+512 RVTTEIRHTNFD
-524 EILAEI
+524 DILAEI

-538 IIAHRLDPKVDTGG
+538 IIAHRLDPKVETAEKKHED
-552 SHTSKLRDRPLAIRG
+552 SDRPLAIKG
-567 TEGMMIEYARCC
+567 TEGMMIEYAKCC

-589 TIGTSGGFILHRQ
+589 TVSNSGGFILHRQ
-602 DCNNVANHRDHLDKY
+602 DCNNVANHRDQLDKF
-617 VPVQWEKDVEG
+617 VPVQWEKDIVG

-634 RVDVVNQHGV
+634 RVEVVNQHGV

-649 SLIADEGVNIAN
+649 SLIADDGVNIAN
-661 IEIDAKDGTS
+661 IEIDPRDGTT

-680 KNRLHLANIIRK
+680 KHRLHLANLIRK

>member
-15 LDASQVQEVEDSYV
+15 LDASQVKEVEQAYI
-29 FARDAHNGQLRSS
+29 FARDAHSGQLRSS

-65 TVMAALLHDVIED
+65 TIMAALMHDVIED
-78 CEVSRE
+78 CEVERE
-84 DLADKFGERV
+84 ELVEKFGERV

-201 SVKRARGNRK
+201 SVKKARGNRK
-211 EIVSSIC
+211 EIITSIC
-218 NNIQSRLDAEHI
+218 NNIQSRLDAEYI
-230 DAEVIGR
+230 DAEVTGR

-245 QKMLEKVGEKA
+245 QKMLDKVGKKA
-256 KVFDDIMD
+256 QVFDDIMD

-269 VTTDSEDNCYRIL
+269 VTTDAEDNCYRIL

-325 QVRTTTMDQMA
+325 QIRTTTMDQMA

-349 SDINRA
+349 NDINRA

-367 ELQKNTGDSL
+367 ELQKNTRDSL

-384 VDLFPDEVYVF
+384 VDLFPDEVYIF

-421 GNSCIACK
+421 GNSCIASK

-441 SNGKTVEIIT
+441 SNGQTVEIIT

-484 DAINLGRRLLEKA
+484 DAINLGKRLLEKA
-497 LGGVSLDTIDKNVIK
+497 LGGVSLKSIDEKILN
-512 RVEKETRHDSFD
+512 RVKKETHHENFD

-538 IIAHRLDPKVDTGG
+538 IIAHRLDPEVDTGVKKNYD
-552 SHTSKLRDRPLAIRG
+552 HNKPLAIKG
-567 TEGMMIEYARCC
+567 TEGMMIEYAKCC

-589 TIGTSGGFILHRQ
+589 TISTSGGFILHRQ
-602 DCNNVANHRDHLDKY
+602 DCNNVANHRDQLDKY

-634 RVDVVNQHGV
+634 RVGVLNQHGV

-661 IEIDAKDGTS
+661 IEIDARDGAT

>member
-15 LDASQVQEVEDSYV
+15 LDASQVQEVEQAYV
-29 FARDAHNGQLRSS
+29 LARDAHDGQLRSS

-56 LATLHLDHQ
+56 LASLHLDYQ
-65 TVMAALLHDVIED
+65 TVMAAILHDVIED
-78 CEVSRE
+78 CEVTAE
-84 DLADKFGERV
+84 ELTEKFGERV
-94 AGLVEGVS
+94 SGLVEGVS

-177 AIRSELEELGF
+177 AIRQELEELGF
-188 AAKYPMRC
+188 AAKHPMRY
-196 RVIRD
+196 RVIKD
-201 SVKRARGNRK
+201 SVKKARGNRK

-218 NNIQSRLDAEHI
+218 NNIQSRLDTEHI
-230 DAEVIGR
+230 VADVTGR

-245 QKMLEKVGEKA
+245 QKMIEKVGEKT

-269 VTTDSEDNCYRIL
+269 VTTDSEDNCYRVL

-294 RFKDYIAIPKT
+294 RFKDYIAIPKA

-325 QVRTTTMDQMA
+325 QIRTTTMDQMA

-349 SDINRA
+349 NDINRA

-384 VDLFPDEVYVF
+384 IDLFPDEVYIF
-395 TPNGNIIELPKGA
+395 TPNGNIIELPKKA

-441 SNGKTVEIIT
+441 SNGQTVEIIT

-484 DAINLGRRLLEKA
+484 DAINLGKRLLEKA
-497 LGGVSLDTIDKNVIK
+497 LGGVTIDSVDPAVINK
-512 RVEKETRHDSFD
+512 VLKETRHAEFD
-524 EILAEI
+524 DILAEI
-530 GLGQTASV
+530 GLGQTASI
-538 IIAHRLDPKVDTGG
+538 IIAHRLDPKVETL
-552 SHTSKLRDRPLAIRG
+552 SHEQKEENVPLAIKG

-589 TIGTSGGFILHRQ
+589 TVSTSGGFILHRQ

-617 VPVQWEKDVEG
+617 VPVQWEKNIEG
-628 EFRVEL
+628 DFRVEL

-649 SLIADEGVNIAN
+649 SLIADEGVNIVN
-661 IEIDAKDGTS
+661 IEIDAKDGTT

-680 KNRLHLANIIRK
+680 KNRLHLANIIKK
-692 IRLYDFVI
+692 IRLYEFVL

>member
-1 MYLFSGLKEQLQSY
+1 MFSGLKEQLLTY
-15 LDASQVQEVEDSYV
+15 LEPSQVQEVQDAYV
-29 FARDAHNGQLRSS
+29 FARDAHDGQLRSS

-49 PVAVAKI
+49 PVAVTKI
-56 LATLHLDHQ
+56 LAGLHLDKQ
-65 TVMAALLHDVIED
+65 TLMAALLHDVIED
-78 CEVSRE
+78 CDVTRE
-84 DLADKFGERV
+84 ELAEKFGERV
-94 AGLVEGVS
+94 ADLVEGVS

-150 LRPDKQRRIAKETIE
+150 LRPDKQRRIAQETIE

-177 AIRSELEELGF
+177 AMRMELEELGF
-188 AAKYPMRC
+188 AAKHPMRW
-196 RVIRD
+196 RVIRE
-201 SVKRARGNRK
+201 SVKKARGNRK
-211 EIVSSIC
+211 EIISSIS
-218 NNIQSRLDAEHI
+218 NNIQSRLDAEDI
-230 DAEVIGR
+230 DAEVSGR

-245 QKMLEKVGEKA
+245 LKMQEKVGEKVR
-256 KVFDDIMD
+256 VFNDVMD

-269 VTTDSEDNCYRIL
+269 VITDSEDNCYRIL

-294 RFKDYIAIPKT
+294 RFKDYIAIPKA

-349 SDINRA
+349 SNINRA
-355 EIRAREWMRNLL
+355 EVRAREWMRNLM

-384 VDLFPDEVYVF
+384 VDLFPGEVYIF

-421 GNSCIACK
+421 GNTCIACK

-435 ALSSEL
+435 ALSSQL
-441 SNGKTVEIIT
+441 SNGQTVEIIT
-451 APGAKPNPGWLSFV
+451 APGAKPNPGWLSYA
-465 TTSKARTNIRHFI
+465 TTSKARSNIRHFI

-484 DAINLGRRLLEKA
+484 DAIKLGRRLLEKA
-497 LGGVSLDTIDKNVIK
+497 LGGISLNDVDQDAIK
-512 RVEKETRHDSFD
+512 RVEKETRHKFD
-524 EILAEI
+524 DILAEI

-538 IIAHRLDPKVDTGG
+538 IIAHRLDPEVETALKKHEDYN
-552 SHTSKLRDRPLAIRG
+552 RPLAIKG
-567 TEGMMIEYARCC
+567 TEGMMIEYAKCC

-589 TIGTSGGFILHRQ
+589 TISNSGGFILHRQ
-602 DCNNVANHRDHLDKY
+602 DCHNVANHEDQLDKY

-649 SLIADEGVNIAN
+649 SLIADEGVNIVN
-661 IEIDAKDGTS
+661 IEIDPKDGTT
-671 NLLSFLIDV
+671 NLLCFLIDV
-680 KNRLHLANIIRK
+680 KNRLHLANLIRK